1 MKRSI
6 LLLAAAFVAVAL
18 LGACASVSTESDVY
32 NDADTLKAII
42 EGTPVTAEAEADEEE
57 GAVVDVDIAA
67 ILDGMAAPAE
77 EVMTPAEEPVKQKD
91 VVAKAE
97 VPAATTE
104 AVETTETTEAEVA
117 AAVVE
122 TAVMAAEETVEAE
135 VAVAVVET
143 AEVVETA
150 VMASEETVEEAA
162 DAVVAEIA
170 AVVETVEAAASE
182 VEPVA
187 AEATVAEVELVADVV
202 ATEETVVASEE
213 STVSTRFLPT
223 TRRIDRNIDLNKFV
237 YKNEWMLGLAASYG
251 KLDVAD
257 SELMLLVDD
266 INFGVRRAVVMPYI
280 AYAYRDNRSVGVRV
294 GYELLQGDLGNISLD
309 LGSGADLSF
318 SLADIG
324 VKNENFLWSIFH
336 RNYIGLDR
344 RGIVGAILETE
355 LMVKTGTTSMYTGS
369 GDARNYSESKNFAA
383 KLNFNPGLAVYVF
396 PQVCVTVTVGIGGL
410 AYNNIRQYDAAGV
423 MTGRRDHSALKFKL
437 NIADIQIGVVA
448 HLWNKKNN

>member
-67 ILDGMAAPAE
+67 IIDGMAAPAE
-77 EVMTPAEEPVKQKD
+77 EVVTPVEEPVKQKAA
-91 VVAKAE
+91 VAKAE

-104 AVETTETTEAEVA
+104 VVEVVEAVEAETA

-122 TAVMAAEETVEAE
+122 T
-135 VAVAVVET
+135 T
-143 AEVVETA
+143 AEVVETTEVA
-150 VMASEETVEEAA
+150 EAAALVAEETVEELAG
-162 DAVVAEIA
+162 AVVAEMA

-182 VEPVA
+182 VELVA
-187 AEATVAEVELVADVV
+187 SEEVVAEVELVADVV
-202 ATEETVVASEE
+202 ATEEAVVASDE
-213 STVSTRFLPT
+213 SAVSTRFLPT
-223 TRRIDRNIDLNKFV
+223 TRRIDRNIDRNKFV

-280 AYAYRDNRSVGVRV
+280 AYAYSDNRSVGVRV

-355 LMVKTGTTSMYTGS
+355 LMVKTGSTSMYTGS

-410 AYNNIRQYDAAGV
+410 AYNNIRQYNAAGV

>member
-57 GAVVDVDIAA
+57 GAVVDADIAA
-67 ILDGMAAPAE
+67 IIGGMAAPAE
-77 EVMTPAEEPVKQKD
+77 EVVTPAEEPVKQKAA
-91 VVAKAE
+91 VAKAE

-104 AVETTETTEAEVA
+104 AVVAETTADVVETA

-122 TAVMAAEETVEAE
+122 TTEVAETAFLVAEETVEE
-135 VAVAVVET
+135 VAG
-143 AEVVETA
+143 
-150 VMASEETVEEAA
+150 
-162 DAVVAEIA
+162 AVVAEMA

-182 VEPVA
+182 VELVA
-187 AEATVAEVELVADVV
+187 SEEAVAEVELVADVV
-202 ATEETVVASEE
+202 ATEEAVVASEE
-213 STVSTRFLPT
+213 SAVSTRFLPT
-223 TRRIDRNIDLNKFV
+223 TRRIDRNIDRNKFV

-280 AYAYRDNRSVGVRV
+280 AYAYSDNRSVGVRV

-355 LMVKTGTTSMYTGS
+355 LMVKTGSTSMYTGS

-410 AYNNIRQYDAAGV
+410 AYNNIRQYNAAGV

>member
-67 ILDGMAAPAE
+67 IIDGMAAPAE
-77 EVMTPAEEPVKQKD
+77 EVVTPVEEPVKQKAA
-91 VVAKAE
+91 VAKTE

-104 AVETTETTEAEVA
+104 VVEVVEAVEAETA

-122 TAVMAAEETVEAE
+122 T
-135 VAVAVVET
+135 T
-143 AEVVETA
+143 AEVVETTEVA
-150 VMASEETVEEAA
+150 EAAALVAEETVEELAG
-162 DAVVAEIA
+162 AVVAEMA

-182 VEPVA
+182 VELVA
-187 AEATVAEVELVADVV
+187 SEEVVAEVELVADVV
-202 ATEETVVASEE
+202 ATEEAVVASEE

-223 TRRIDRNIDLNKFV
+223 TRRIDRNIDRNKFV

-280 AYAYRDNRSVGVRV
+280 AYAYSDNRSVGVRV

-355 LMVKTGTTSMYTGS
+355 LMVKTGSTSMYTGS

-410 AYNNIRQYDAAGV
+410 AYNNIRQYNAAGV

>member
-67 ILDGMAAPAE
+67 IIDGMAAPAE
-77 EVMTPAEEPVKQKD
+77 EVVTPVEEPVKQKAA
-91 VVAKAE
+91 VAKAE

-104 AVETTETTEAEVA
+104 VVEVVEA

-122 TAVMAAEETVEAE
+122 T
-135 VAVAVVET
+135 T

-150 VMASEETVEEAA
+150 ALVAEETVEEVAG
-162 DAVVAEIA
+162 AVVAEMA

-182 VEPVA
+182 VELVA
-187 AEATVAEVELVADVV
+187 SEEAVAEVELVADVV
-202 ATEETVVASEE
+202 ATEEAVVASEE
-213 STVSTRFLPT
+213 SAVSTRFLPT
-223 TRRIDRNIDLNKFV
+223 TRRIDRNIDRNKFV

-280 AYAYRDNRSVGVRV
+280 AYAYSDNRSVGVRV

-355 LMVKTGTTSMYTGS
+355 LMVKTGSTSMYTGS

-410 AYNNIRQYDAAGV
+410 AYNNIRQYNAAGV

>member
-57 GAVVDVDIAA
+57 GAVVDADIAA
-67 ILDGMAAPAE
+67 IIGGMAAPAE
-77 EVMTPAEEPVKQKD
+77 EVVTPVEEPVKQKAA
-91 VVAKAE
+91 VAKTE

-104 AVETTETTEAEVA
+104 AVEAVEAETAAEVVETTEVA
-117 AAVVE
+117 E
-122 TAVMAAEETVEAE
+122 TAALVAEETVEE
-135 VAVAVVET
+135 VAG
-143 AEVVETA
+143 
-150 VMASEETVEEAA
+150 
-162 DAVVAEIA
+162 AVVAEMA

-182 VEPVA
+182 VELVA
-187 AEATVAEVELVADVV
+187 AEEAVAEVELVADVV
-202 ATEETVVASEE
+202 AAEEAAVASGE
-213 STVSTRFLPT
+213 SAVSTRFLPT
-223 TRRIDRNIDLNKFV
+223 TRRIDRNIDRNKFV

-294 GYELLQGDLGNISLD
+294 GYEMLQGDLGNISLD

-355 LMVKTGTTSMYTGS
+355 LMVKTGSTSMYTGS

-410 AYNNIRQYDAAGV
+410 AYNNIRQYNAAGV

>member
-57 GAVVDVDIAA
+57 GAVVDADIAA
-67 ILDGMAAPAE
+67 IIGGMAAPAE
-77 EVMTPAEEPVKQKD
+77 EVVTPAEEPVKQKAA
-91 VVAKAE
+91 VAKTE

-104 AVETTETTEAEVA
+104 VVEAVVVETTADVVETAA

-122 TAVMAAEETVEAE
+122 TTEVAEVAVLVAEETVEE
-135 VAVAVVET
+135 VAG
-143 AEVVETA
+143 
-150 VMASEETVEEAA
+150 
-162 DAVVAEIA
+162 AVVAEMA

-182 VEPVA
+182 VELVA
-187 AEATVAEVELVADVV
+187 AEEAATEVELVADVV
-202 ATEETVVASEE
+202 ATEEAVVASEE
-213 STVSTRFLPT
+213 SAVSTRFLPT
-223 TRRIDRNIDLNKFV
+223 TRRIDRNIDRNKFV

-280 AYAYRDNRSVGVRV
+280 AYAYSDNRSVGVRV

-355 LMVKTGTTSMYTGS
+355 LMVKTGSTSMYTGS

-410 AYNNIRQYDAAGV
+410 AYNNIRQYNAAGV